1 MKRSAPSRRLTL
13 FSPDG
18 QKIAYLR
25 FDESRVPVFEMMRYD
40 GKLYNEAY
48 SFKYP
53 KAGDANSVVDLYVYD
68 LKTGETERVDVG
80 PDRDSTSFN
89 RNGRPTDGSVSS
101 G

>member
-1 MKRSAPSRRLTL
+1 
-13 FSPDG
+13 
-18 QKIAYLR
+18 
-25 FDESRVPVFEMMRYD
+25 MMRYD

-80 PDRDSTSFN
+80 PDRGQYILQPEWTPDGRLCFQRMN
-89 RNGRPTDGSVSS
+89 RRQNHFEAVLCNPDGTRR
-101 G
+101 